1 MAKVTAPLLSLDAKG
16 TLAKKMTFQNRK
28 GTNTVYWNK
37 GHSDNP
43 SEASE
48 TQRTWFREATQ
59 AWNELTDEQ
68 KQTYKD
74 RAKAIKNENQN
85 TETIMQYDNISTGKK
100 LPKK

>member
-48 TQRTWFREATQ
+48 IQRTWFREATQ
-59 AWNELTDEQ
+59 AWKELTDEQ

-74 RAKAIKNENQN
+74 RAKAIKNENL
-85 TETIMQYDNISTGKK
+85 TGYN
-100 LPKK
+100 LYIRE